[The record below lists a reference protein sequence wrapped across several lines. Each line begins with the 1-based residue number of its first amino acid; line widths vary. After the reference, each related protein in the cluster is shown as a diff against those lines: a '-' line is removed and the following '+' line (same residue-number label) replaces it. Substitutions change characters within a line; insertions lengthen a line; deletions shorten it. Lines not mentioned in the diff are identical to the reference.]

1 MPFDQQRRLHPEKT
15 NLSLENLRTK
25 LLVSL
30 ALGVIVVF
38 VLMVYADFS
47 KMLDGFGRFKWEY
60 LPIILGLTLLNYLLR
75 YVKWHYYLGLIG
87 AGHVNRFDSFL
98 MFFSGLSMVMTPGKV
113 GEWLKSYL
121 LREIGGTPISR
132 SAPIVVAERLTDG
145 VAMLILASGGLVI
158 FKLGW
163 EILLFV
169 FLLAAAI
176 VAVSQHRGLALRI
189 LSLGERIPLLAN
201 RMHHLHDF
209 YESSHTLFRGR
220 NLAVAIGLGFV
231 SWSGE
236 CIAFYFVLTGLGVTG
251 DPILLVKASFI
262 LAAATLAGSVFLLPG
277 GLGVA
282 EGGITGL
289 AQILIGMPK
298 DLAAVA
304 ALLIRFCTLWFGVSL
319 GVVTLLIIT
328 KRIGNHQVAYGREEA
343 SAR

>member
-1 MPFDQQRRLHPEKT
+1 M
-15 NLSLENLRTK
+15 SLGNLRTK

-30 ALGVIVVF
+30 ALGIAVVF
-38 VLMVYADFS
+38 GLTIYADLS
-47 KMLDGFGRFKWEY
+47 KILDALGRFKWEY
-60 LPIILGLTLLNYLLR
+60 VPVILGLTLLNYLLR
-75 YVKWHYYLGLIG
+75 FVKWHYYLRLIG
-87 AGHVNRFDSFL
+87 AGHVSIPDSFL

-121 LREIGGTPISR
+121 LREIGGVPVGR

-145 VAMLILASGGLVI
+145 VAMLILASGGLVV

-163 EILLFV
+163 EVLLFV
-169 FLLAAAI
+169 FCLAAAI
-176 VAVSQHRGLALRI
+176 VALSQHRSLALRC
-189 LSLGERIPLLAN
+189 LSLAERIPVLAS

-209 YESSHTLFRGR
+209 YESSYTLFHGK
-220 NLAVAIGLGFV
+220 NLALAIALGFV

-236 CIAFYFVLTGLGVTG
+236 CVAFYFVLTGLGVDG
-251 DPILLVKASFI
+251 GPMLLVTASFI

-289 AQILIGMPK
+289 AQLLIGMPK
-298 DLAAVA
+298 DVAAVA

-319 GVVTLLIIT
+319 GLIAILIIG
-328 KRIGNHQVAYGREEA
+328 KRIGRRQASYGLEEA